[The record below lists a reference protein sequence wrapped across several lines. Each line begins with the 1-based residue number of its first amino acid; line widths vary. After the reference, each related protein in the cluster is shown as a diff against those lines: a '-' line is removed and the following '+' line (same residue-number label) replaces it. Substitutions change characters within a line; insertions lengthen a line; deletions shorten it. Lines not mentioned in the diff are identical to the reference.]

1 MIADQRNAVTSER
14 MAAVRQK
21 HTRPEIVVR
30 KVAHG
35 LGLRFRLH
43 RRDLPGSPDIV
54 FPIYKVAMFVHG
66 CFWHRHDSCSRATTP
81 KTNRQDWKKKF
92 KDNVKR
98 DRQNEIL
105 LRNLGWKVTTIWE
118 CETFDIPLLRKKL
131 RNIFHIARADGI
143 KSS

>member
-30 KVAHG
+30 KVAHE

-54 FPIYKVAMFVHG
+54 FPKYKMAMFVHG
-66 CFWHRHDSCSRATTP
+66 CFWHRHDGCSRATTP
-81 KTNRQDWKKKF
+81 KTNRRYWMKKF
-92 KDNVKR
+92 EDNMKR
-98 DRQNEIL
+98 DGQKEML
-105 LRNLGWKVTTIWE
+105 LKDLGWDVTTIWE
-118 CETFDIPLLRKKL
+118 CETFDIPAIKKKL
-131 RNIFHIARADGI
+131 RNIFHVARAGGT